1 VNYKEKGGN
10 DVQMTMGVACA
21 TLPTSSSFCMI
32 FLIRAFESE
41 WNIQEALSDTDR
53 INEHH
58 REAYNR
64 ELCCLVSIF
73 HDGRPGG

>member
-1 VNYKEKGGN
+1 V
-10 DVQMTMGVACA
+10 
-21 TLPTSSSFCMI
+21 
-32 FLIRAFESE
+32 
-41 WNIQEALSDTDR
+41 TDR

>member
-1 VNYKEKGGN
+1 V
-10 DVQMTMGVACA
+10 
-21 TLPTSSSFCMI
+21 
-32 FLIRAFESE
+32 
-41 WNIQEALSDTDR
+41 TDS

-73 HDGRPGG
+73 HDGRPGGLENRDLEGRVMRGNVCLRRTSGWGYIYCHRLGLG